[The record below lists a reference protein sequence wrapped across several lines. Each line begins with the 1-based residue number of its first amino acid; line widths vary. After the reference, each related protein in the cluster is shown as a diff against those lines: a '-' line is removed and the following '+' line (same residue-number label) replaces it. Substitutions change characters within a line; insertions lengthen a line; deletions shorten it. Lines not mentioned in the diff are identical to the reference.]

1 MATVTIYD
9 GDEDVKD
16 PADVRVYTFD
26 WNAENLAVSATIASQ
41 TTTVSAV
48 RPSGDTALT
57 VTTTGSGLGIQ
68 AGSRTVKCKL
78 SGGTLGALYRVTNT
92 ITTNET
98 PAQIKER
105 SFYVRVEDR

>member
-1 MATVTIYD
+1 MASVTIYD
-9 GDEDVKD
+9 GEVDRKD

-26 WNAENLAVSATIASQ
+26 WDTENLATSVEIVSQ
-41 TTTVSAV
+41 VTTVASIQ
-48 RPSGDTALT
+48 PSGDTALT
-57 VTTTGSGLGIQ
+57 VTTTGTGLGIQ
-68 AGSRTVKCKL
+68 TGNRTVKCKL

-105 SFYVRVEDR
+105 SFYVRIEDR

>member
-9 GDEDVKD
+9 GDIDIKD

-26 WNAENLAVSATIASQ
+26 WDAENLATSATIVSQ
-41 TTTVSAV
+41 TTTATALH
-48 RPSGDTALT
+48 PSGDTALT

-68 AGSRTVKCKL
+68 SGSRKVKCKL
-78 SGGTLGALYRVTNT
+78 SGGTLGATYRITNT

-105 SFYVRVEDR
+105 SFLVRIEDR